1 MTIDSDKILHDLL
14 NSLDSLEGIRPE
26 EIPNIA
32 LYMDQ
37 VTTFMDAQLASS
49 RRFESDKVLT
59 KTMINNYAKNK
70 LLPPPVKKK
79 YSPEHMMLLVFIYY
93 FKNILSITD
102 IQTLLAPITDRYF
115 GTESGFSIK
124 DIYDEIFQMEKEE
137 IASVKEDLLKKADVS
152 KSMFGSSPEEDREFL
167 QLFSFICLLSFDVY
181 LKKQMI
187 EHMVDELA
195 SLADTADFKV
205 GAIYINGQN
214 DTAGYTFQHHSGI
227 TKAMENL
234 GLDPASQLLIVDNVA
249 EDYTAVSNAIDTLA
263 GQGANIIFGI
273 SFGYIDAMNDKAE
286 EYPEIIFS
294 HATGYMGNDTNFN
307 NYFGRI
313 YQARYLTGVAAGL
326 KSLEM
331 GNNSIG
337 YVAAYNREYAE
348 TCSGINAFALGV
360 QAVNPDAVVH
370 VNKIS
375 TWGDENLERQAAQ
388 ALIDTYDCCVIGQHC
403 DSAQPQL
410 VAAENNVFGCGYN
423 SDMTEQAPNAH
434 LTAAI
439 WHWDVYY
446 QAAIETAMTCGGA
459 ENFVTEMG
467 GNAYYAGLSEGFVDA
482 STLNELVA
490 APGTAAAMEAVRELI
505 DSGEWDVF
513 SGVKLNITVDAEA
526 DTAAVEQVDAPLMS
540 DGYELKDGEVVEM
553 ANPEIVPAGGA
564 SVTDDV
570 IKSGMNY
577 NVAGV
582 VEG

>member
-1 MTIDSDKILHDLL
+1 MKKLL
-14 NSLDSLEGIRPE
+14 AMVMAVAMSLSLAACGGNSTPAASGS
-26 EIPNIA
+26 
-32 LYMDQ
+32 
-37 VTTFMDAQLASS
+37 TGSASS
-49 RRFESDKVLT
+49 E
-59 KTMINNYAKNK
+59 A
-70 LLPPPVKKK
+70 
-79 YSPEHMMLLVFIYY
+79 
-93 FKNILSITD
+93 
-102 IQTLLAPITDRYF
+102 
-115 GTESGFSIK
+115 
-124 DIYDEIFQMEKEE
+124 
-137 IASVKEDLLKKADVS
+137 
-152 KSMFGSSPEEDREFL
+152 GS
-167 QLFSFICLLSFDVY
+167 
-181 LKKQMI
+181 
-187 EHMVDELA
+187 A
-195 SLADTADFKV
+195 ANADFKV
-205 GAIYINGQN
+205 GAIYINSKN
-214 DTAGYTFQHHSGI
+214 DTAGYTYAHHNGI
-227 TKAMENL
+227 TKAMEEL
-234 GLDPASQLLIVDNVA
+234 GLDPDSQLVIVDEVKDN
-249 EDYTAVSNAIDTLA
+249 DYDGIASAVDTLVA
-263 GQGANIIFGI
+263 ADCNIIFGI
-273 SFGYIDAMNDKAE
+273 SFGYLNEMEVKAQ
-286 EYPEIIFS
+286 EYPEVIFS

-526 DTAAVEQVDAPLMS
+526 GTAAVEQVDAPLMS

-553 ANPEIVPAGGA
+553 ANPEIVPAGGP
-564 SVTDDV
+564 SVEDSV
-570 IKSGMNY
+570 ITGSMNY
-577 NVAGV
+577 FVAGV
-582 VEG
+582 EEA